1 LEFCAECKSLMVPKE
16 MGARKILV
24 CRSCGHEK
32 KKLKVG
38 EYTITK
44 PGGNKQRDVVV
55 IEEESK
61 TDAEERRRYLDD
73 LYGGVGGDG
82 DFEE

>member
-1 LEFCAECKSLMVPKE
+1 MVPKE
-16 MGARKILV
+16 VGSRKILV

-38 EYTITK
+38 EYKITES
-44 PGGNKQRDVVV
+44 GGNKQRDVVV

-61 TDAEERRRYLDD
+61 TDLEERRRYLDD
-73 LYGGVGGDG
+73 LYGPGGDG

>member
-1 LEFCAECKSLMVPKE
+1 MVPKE
-16 MGARKILV
+16 MGSRKILV

-38 EYTITK
+38 EYKITES
-44 PGGNKQRDVVV
+44 GSNKQRDIVV

-61 TDAEERRRYLDD
+61 TDVEERRRYLDD
-73 LYGGVGGDG
+73 LYGVGGDG

>member
-1 LEFCAECKSLMVPKE
+1 MEFCSECKSLMVPKE
-16 MGARKILV
+16 VGTRKILV

-38 EYTITK
+38 EYKITES
-44 PGGNKQRDVVV
+44 GGNKQRDVIV

-61 TDAEERRRYLDD
+61 MDLEERRRYLDD
-73 LYGGVGGDG
+73 LYGVGGDG

>member
-1 LEFCAECKSLMVPKE
+1 VGS
-16 MGARKILV
+16 RKILV

-38 EYTITK
+38 EYKITES
-44 PGGNKQRDVVV
+44 GSNKQRDIVV

-61 TDAEERRRYLDD
+61 TDAAEWRRYLDD
-73 LYGGVGGDG
+73 LYGVGSES
-82 DFEE
+82 DFED

>member
-1 LEFCAECKSLMVPKE
+1 MEFCAECKSLMVPKE
-16 MGARKILV
+16 VGTRKILV

-38 EYTITK
+38 EYKITES
-44 PGGNKQRDVVV
+44 GGNKQRDVVV

-61 TDAEERRRYLDD
+61 TDLEERRRYLDD
-73 LYGGVGGDG
+73 LYGVGEDG

>member
-1 LEFCAECKSLMVPKE
+1 MVPKE
-16 MGARKILV
+16 VGTRKILV

-38 EYTITK
+38 EYKITES
-44 PGGNKQRDVVV
+44 GGNKQRDVIV

-61 TDAEERRRYLDD
+61 MDLEERRRYLDD
-73 LYGGVGGDG
+73 LYGVGGDG

>member
-1 LEFCAECKSLMVPKE
+1 MVPKE
-16 MGARKILV
+16 VGTRKILV

-32 KKLKVG
+32 KEVRVE
-38 EYTITK
+38 EYTITLT
-44 PGGNKQRDVVV
+44 GGNKQRDVVV

-61 TDAEERRRYLDD
+61 MDVEERRRYLDD
-73 LYGGVGGDG
+73 LYHGIGGDS